1 MKYVKY
7 IEKFVE
13 LLTES
18 ENTDIAASRAFGL
31 IAKEYCIGR
40 VFMEFIAPSTLYTK
54 GGDRREL
61 LLFKADG
68 AIEEEARYF
77 REFHTGEGGTVKYFL
92 YGEKGA
98 DTLSEEEKRELDLFF
113 DILFFHCGRWRLINH
128 VKKLSLTDSLTGLP
142 NSGGFLSYIE
152 ERLNKKELTRYN
164 AYYFNLARFCL
175 INERFGVK
183 ETDTIIV
190 RYSQELL
197 KFLKDG
203 ECIGRLGGDN
213 FVALILKERT
223 SAFLE
228 LLSGV
233 ETYGMLGNR
242 RISICISAAEK
253 TAGGWI
259 CRSN

>member
-40 VFMEFIAPSTLYTK
+40 IFMEFIAPSTLYTK

-113 DILFFHCGRWRLINH
+113 DILFFPYKNM
-128 VKKLSLTDSLTGLP
+128 
-142 NSGGFLSYIE
+142 F
-152 ERLNKKELTRYN
+152 
-164 AYYFNLARFCL
+164 
-175 INERFGVK
+175 
-183 ETDTIIV
+183 
-190 RYSQELL
+190 
-197 KFLKDG
+197 
-203 ECIGRLGGDN
+203 
-213 FVALILKERT
+213 
-223 SAFLE
+223 
-228 LLSGV
+228 
-233 ETYGMLGNR
+233 
-242 RISICISAAEK
+242 
-253 TAGGWI
+253 
-259 CRSN
+259 